1 MRHVATVLFLVVSSL
16 LLASRAPAQVIYI
29 HFKSEKLAKNYD
41 DYLSNFQGESAIL
54 GEPKEGFTLTDN
66 NLQYT
71 GGGDAKNMIWVADP
85 AKPQN
90 VPYEWQGK
98 AKTMAKG
105 GKVVSIPGDS
115 IARVGYVDKLLT
127 LEGIAIEFQLR
138 LDALKE
144 LRATRDA
151 EKKGE
156 RSWFAAHGKLT
167 QKLDGLISWLTQMGY
182 GPAAKKY
189 KSELDKERKTVAK
202 EASAAREKAA
212 LASIRKA
219 ETPDHLN
226 EVAKDILGPKEK
238 YHVRESLHGRI
249 VYPTSLIHDS
259 EAEHALELMERL
271 IEGFRKQFV
280 DPYLDEDFPDYIPDS
295 IFGEFFFTPD
305 DVTAYERFYTEYYGL
320 RFADD
325 HKEERLKMGGT
336 FAYIGRHR
344 LNFSKRSAQDDLEGR
359 VAHVTGHWL
368 AELHFAN
375 GALNGNHDWLQE
387 ALGYYLSFE
396 YLGRNSLTCFNW
408 GKAEYAKPPEQEGKK
423 TVQLGQKG
431 GFNEL
436 ALAAGPTIEQLFIK
450 PLAQFTDA
458 DLAKA
463 WSFFDYVAKKTKRE
477 GQLFLRTLCFA
488 AARSKNGF
496 LERERATCESIL
508 GTEPK
513 RDVYG
518 ILEERWKAYAR
529 DGQVK

>member
-1 MRHVATVLFLVVSSL
+1 MRSIATAFVFLVSSVL
-16 LLASRAPAQVIYI
+16 LTGAASAQVVFI
-29 HFKSEKLAKNYD
+29 HFKNPKLAKNYD
-41 DYLSNFQGESAIL
+41 EYLASYQGEPAVI
-54 GEPKEGFTLTDN
+54 GEPKEGFTLTDT

-71 GGGDAKNMIWVADP
+71 GGGDAKNVLWVADP

-90 VPYEWQGK
+90 VPYEWNGA

-105 GKVVSIPGDS
+105 GKIISIPGDS
-115 IARVGYVDKLLT
+115 IARIGYVDKLLT
-127 LEGIAIEFQLR
+127 LEGIAIEFQVR

-144 LRATRDA
+144 LRAARDA

-156 RSWFAAHGKLT
+156 RGWFAAHGRVT
-167 QKLDGLISWLTQMGY
+167 QKLDGLISWLNQMGY
-182 GPAAKKY
+182 GPATKKF
-189 KSELDKERKTVAK
+189 KSELEKERKTVAK

-212 LASIRKA
+212 LSSIRKA
-219 ETPDHLN
+219 DTPEHLN
-226 EVAKDILGPKEK
+226 EVCKDILGPKER

-249 VYPTSLIHDS
+249 VYPTSLIQDA
-259 EAEHALELMERL
+259 EAEHALELMEQL

-280 DPYLDEDFPDYIPDS
+280 DPYLDEDYPDYIPDE

-320 RFADD
+320 RFGDD
-325 HKEERLKMGGT
+325 RKEERLKMGGT
-336 FAYIGRHR
+336 FARIGRHR
-344 LNFSKRSAQDDLEGR
+344 LNFSKRPAQDDLEGR

-375 GALNGNHDWLQE
+375 GNLGGAHDWISE

-423 TVQLGQKG
+423 TVQLGLKG
-431 GFNEL
+431 SFNEL
-436 ALAAGPTIEQLFIK
+436 ALATGPTIDQLFIK
-450 PLAQFTDA
+450 ELAQFTDA

-463 WSFFDYVAKKTKRE
+463 WSFFDYIAKKTKRE
-477 GQLFLRTLCFA
+477 GQLFLRQLCFA
-488 AARSKNGF
+488 ATRDKKGF
-496 LERERATCESIL
+496 LERERATCEQIL

-518 ILEERWKAYAR
+518 ILEERWKAFAK
-529 DGQVK
+529 GEQVK